1 MGLCIGLAT
10 FADFFFL
17 CKCLVCSFS
26 WVLPLPSPCY
36 LWRCVPPPKD
46 CKTERLDRLRWS
58 QLPEPLFPSAKLC
71 GPGMFRTFLHHY
83 DPQKPIST
91 KRFGA
96 ETSQSEKRL
105 RPGNV
110 HSLFAGVDLVL
121 KKADYWRKDL
131 PLIDQLT
138 TKHLSN
144 T

>member
-1 MGLCIGLAT
+1 M
-10 FADFFFL
+10 
-17 CKCLVCSFS
+17 
-26 WVLPLPSPCY
+26 
-36 LWRCVPPPKD
+36 
-46 CKTERLDRLRWS
+46 
-58 QLPEPLFPSAKLC
+58 PEPLFSSAKLC

-91 KRFGA
+91 KGFGA

-110 HSLFAGVDLVL
+110 HSVFAGVDLVL
-121 KKADYWRKDL
+121 KKPDYWGKDL
-131 PLIDQLT
+131 PLIDQHT